1 MKYKCL
7 FLDRD
12 GVINY
17 DYGHVGTK
25 DRFKF
30 KPGIFNLVKKAN
42 NLNYLVIVITNQAGI
57 GRGYYSENEF
67 QKVNKFMLNTFKLK
81 NIYIDD
87 VFFCPIHPIYGTGK
101 YLKRSFDRKPFPGM
115 LIKAATKH
123 KIDLNKSILVG
134 DKHSDIEAG
143 QLAGVQKLY
152 LIGNKISFKD
162 AKIIKNLKEINFE

>member
-57 GRGYYSENEF
+57 GKGFYSDEEF
-67 QKVNKFMLNTFKLK
+67 KKLSK
-81 NIYIDD
+81 W
-87 VFFCPIHPIYGTGK
+87 
-101 YLKRSFDRKPFPGM
+101 M

-123 KIDLNKSILVG
+123 KIDLNNSILVG

-143 QLAGVQKLY
+143 QLAGVKNLY
-152 LIGNKISFKD
+152 LIGNKIAFKD

>member
-30 KPGIFNLVKKAN
+30 KPGIFNLIKKAN

-57 GRGYYSENEF
+57 GKGFYSDEEF
-67 QKVNKFMLNTFKLK
+67 KKLSKWMLNRFQEK
-81 NIYIDD
+81 NCFIHD
-87 VFFCPIHPIYGTGK
+87 VFYCPYHPTEGKGK
-101 YLKRSFDRKPFPGM
+101 YLKNSFDRKPLPGM

-143 QLAGVQKLY
+143 QLAGIKNLY
-152 LIGNKISFKD
+152 LIGNKIAFKD

>member
-17 DYGHVGTK
+17 DYGHVGTE

-30 KPGIFNLVKKAN
+30 KPGIFNLIKKAN

-57 GRGYYSENEF
+57 GKGFYSDKEF
-67 QKVNKFMLNTFKLK
+67 KKLSKWMLNRFQERKC
-81 NIYIDD
+81 YIND
-87 VFFCPIHPIYGTGK
+87 VFYCPYHPSEGKGK
-101 YLKRSFDRKPFPGM
+101 YLKASFDRKPSPGM

-143 QLAGVQKLY
+143 QLAGIKKLY
-152 LIGNKISFKD
+152 LIGNKIPFKD
-162 AKIIKNLKEINFE
+162 VKIIKKLSEINFE

>member
-30 KPGIFNLVKKAN
+30 KPGIFTLVKKAN

-57 GRGYYSENEF
+57 GKGFYSDDEF
-67 QKVNKFMLNTFKLK
+67 KKLSKWMLNRFQEK
-81 NIYIDD
+81 NCHIHD
-87 VFFCPIHPIYGTGK
+87 VFYCPYHPSEAKGK
-101 YLKRSFDRKPFPGM
+101 YLKESFDRKPSPGM
-115 LIKAATKH
+115 LLKASEKH

-134 DKHSDIEAG
+134 DKLSDIRAG
-143 QLAGVQKLY
+143 QLAGIKKLY
-152 LIGNKISFKD
+152 LIGNKISCKD
-162 AKIIKNLKEINFE
+162 AKSIKNLREINFE

>member
-17 DYGHVGTK
+17 DYGHVGSK

-30 KPGIFNLVKKAN
+30 KPGIFNLINKAN

-57 GRGYYSENEF
+57 GKGFYSEEEF
-67 QKVNKFMLNTFKLK
+67 KKLNKWMLNIFQEK
-81 NIYIDD
+81 NCYIHD
-87 VFFCPIHPIYGTGK
+87 VFYCPYHPTEGKGK
-101 YLKRSFDRKPFPGM
+101 YLKECFDRKPMPGM
-115 LIKAATKH
+115 LIKAEK
-123 KIDLNKSILVG
+123 KYNIDLNKSILVG

-143 QLAGVQKLY
+143 KLAGVKKLY
-152 LIGNKISFKD
+152 LFGNKVSLKG
-162 AKIIKNLKEINFE
+162 AKTIKTLAEINL

>member
-30 KPGIFNLVKKAN
+30 KPGIFNLIKTAN
-42 NLNYLVIVITNQAGI
+42 NLKYLVIVITNQAGI
-57 GRGYYSENEF
+57 GKGFYSDEEF
-67 QKVNKFMLNTFKLK
+67 KKLNKWMLNIFQEK
-81 NIYIDD
+81 NCYIHD
-87 VFFCPIHPIYGTGK
+87 VFYCPYHPTEGKGK
-101 YLKRSFDRKPFPGM
+101 YLKESFDRKPSPGM
-115 LIKAATKH
+115 LIKAEK
-123 KIDLNKSILVG
+123 KFNIDLNKSILVG

-143 QLAGVQKLY
+143 KLAGVKKLY
-152 LIGNKISFKD
+152 LIGNKISFKE
-162 AKIIKNLKEINFE
+162 AKIIKNLGEITFE